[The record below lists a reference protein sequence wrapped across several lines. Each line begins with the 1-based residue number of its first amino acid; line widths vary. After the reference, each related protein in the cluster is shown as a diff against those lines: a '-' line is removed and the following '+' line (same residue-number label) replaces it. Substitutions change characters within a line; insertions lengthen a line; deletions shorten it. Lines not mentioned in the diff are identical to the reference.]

1 MSARI
6 SFLGAGNMASAI
18 ARGILASAPDPRI
31 CLYDTDKGKYLPFAH
46 TSVKTADT
54 LAEALTCGEFIVLA
68 VKPQHLPALFE
79 QIKETAIPLEGKV
92 IVSIAAGI
100 SIGRISDALGELPIV
115 RAMPN
120 TPLIVGAGVTAL
132 CPNALVSED
141 VYREAEAIFSA
152 AGQVIRLEEDR
163 MNKIIAVTSSSPA
176 YVFRFV
182 KAIAEAAKADGFGD
196 LEDETLWKLVCDVV
210 TGSCKLLAESG
221 QSPDAL
227 IRMVTSPGGT
237 TEQAN
242 RVFEERGFEQ
252 IIADAMSACT
262 KKAEAM

>member
-1 MSARI
+1 MSTRI
-6 SFLGAGNMASAI
+6 TFLGAGNMASAI
-18 ARGILASAPDPRI
+18 ARGILSVDAKPQI
-31 CLYDTDKGKYLPFAH
+31 CLYDTDRSKYLPFEGK
-46 TSVKTADT
+46 VKTAET
-54 LAEALTCGEFIVLA
+54 LAEALDYGEFILLA
-68 VKPQHLPALFE
+68 VKPQHLPVLFE
-79 QIKETAIPLEGKV
+79 QMKASAISLDGKT
-92 IVSIAAGI
+92 IISIAAGI
-100 SIGRISDALGELPIV
+100 SIERIVSALGDLPVV

-132 CPNALVSED
+132 CPNELVSEA
-141 VYREAEAIFSA
+141 VYREVEAIFTS

-182 KAIAEAAKADGFGD
+182 KAIADAAKADGFGD
-196 LEDETLWKLVCDVV
+196 LEDEVLWKLVSDVV
-210 TGSCKLLAESG
+210 IGSCKLLSESG

-242 RVFEERGFEQ
+242 RVFEERSFEQ
-252 IIADAMSACT
+252 IIADAMTACT
-262 KKAEAM
+262 KKAESM

>member
-6 SFLGAGNMASAI
+6 TFLGAGNMASAI
-18 ARGILASAPDPRI
+18 ARGILATDSDSKI
-31 CLYDTDKGKYLPFAH
+31 CLYRRDKSKYQAFAEG
-46 TSVKTADT
+46 SVRFADT
-54 LAEALTCGEFIVLA
+54 LAEAVDFGEYIILA
-68 VKPQHLPALFE
+68 VKPQQLPSLFAQINETGVALD
-79 QIKETAIPLEGKV
+79 GKV

-100 SIGRISDALGELPIV
+100 PIARISEALGELPIV

-132 CPNALVSED
+132 CPNSLVSVD
-141 VYREAEAIFSA
+141 IYRAVERIFAA

-182 KAIAEAAKADGFGD
+182 KAIADAAKADGFAD
-196 LEDETLWKLVCDVV
+196 LEDEVLWKLVSDVV
-210 TGSCKLLAESG
+210 IGSCKLLSESG

-252 IIADAMSACT
+252 IIADAMTACT
-262 KKAEAM
+262 KKAESM

>member
-18 ARGILASAPDPRI
+18 ARGILSVDSAPNI
-31 CLYDTDKGKYLPFAH
+31 CLFDTDTSKYLPFAG
-46 TSVKTADT
+46 SPVQTADT
-54 LAEALTCGEFIVLA
+54 LADALSYGEYIVLA
-68 VKPQHLPALFE
+68 VKPQHLPSLFE
-79 QIKETAIPLEGKV
+79 QINQTGGSLSGKV
-92 IVSIAAGI
+92 IISICAGI
-100 SIGRISDALGELPIV
+100 SIARITDALGELPVV

-132 CPNALVSED
+132 CPNALVSEE

-152 AGQVIRLEEDR
+152 AGKVIRLEEDR

-182 KAIAEAAKADGFGD
+182 KAIADAAKADGFGD
-196 LEDETLWKLVCDVV
+196 LEDEVLWKLVCDVV
-210 TGSCKLLAESG
+210 VGSCKLLSESG
-221 QSPDAL
+221 KSPDEL

-242 RVFEERGFEQ
+242 RVFEERSFEQ
-252 IIADAMSACT
+252 IVADAMTACT
-262 KKAEAM
+262 KKAESM